1 MKMIGEISR
10 HLYGALRAFHKRPD
24 KVAWR
29 YSVHVLPSA
38 ISPRPSTEAASVTA
52 LNPCGIA
59 SIIYCWMRPTTVCP
73 GLYTMYSWSYRQKLR
88 ATFGMA
94 PDPCTDCCLQ
104 FFCERCSLSQMYR
117 ELKNRGINPANGWVV
132 NSQKMTSAPIPMQ
145 DMSR

>member
-1 MKMIGEISR
+1 MAG
-10 HLYGALRAFHKRPD
+10 D
-24 KVAWR
+24 
-29 YSVHVLPSA
+29 
-38 ISPRPSTEAASVTA
+38 SPAAPVGQTWTTGLCDCCDDCNSS
-52 LNPCGIA
+52 CGIA

-117 ELKNRGINPANGWVV
+117 ELKNRGINPANG
-132 NSQKMTSAPIPMQ
+132 NSSPSVHSI
-145 DMSR
+145 